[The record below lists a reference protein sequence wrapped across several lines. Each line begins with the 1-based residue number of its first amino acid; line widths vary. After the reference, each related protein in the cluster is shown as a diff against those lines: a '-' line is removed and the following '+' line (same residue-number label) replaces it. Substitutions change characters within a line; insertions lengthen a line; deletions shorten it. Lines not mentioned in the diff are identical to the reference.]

1 MLLNR
6 IVFIFFLSG
15 FLINCAQTDGLVV
28 AFVIGVALHFKD
40 LVENELFKY
49 PQEW

>member
-1 MLLNR
+1 M
-6 IVFIFFLSG
+6 FLSCPD
-15 FLINCAQTDGLVV
+15 LIANQVCILDSIVV
-28 AFVIGVALHFKD
+28 AFVVGVALHFTS